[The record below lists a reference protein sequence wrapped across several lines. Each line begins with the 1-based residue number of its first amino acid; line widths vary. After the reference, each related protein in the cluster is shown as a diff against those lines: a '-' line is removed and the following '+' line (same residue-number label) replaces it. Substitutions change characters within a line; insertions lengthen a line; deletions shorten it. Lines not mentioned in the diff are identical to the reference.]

1 MQGSGTVLGE
11 KAIMNPVGL
20 MLCPQLL
27 VLRNQVRK
35 LTSVLL
41 RSYLKMFADLV
52 LGMQD
57 VGEIWQRLDGNRG
70 VEIQWFWSEILDF
83 GQHSH
88 FSFFLRI
95 EHLAGLWP
103 AAKLLRWSQDYTC
116 VFAFCIQ
123 VSAESS
129 SSMNSNTP
137 LVRITTR
144 LSSTADTPMLAGVSE
159 YELPEDPKW
168 EFPRDK

>member
-1 MQGSGTVLGE
+1 MGG
-11 KAIMNPVGL
+11 
-20 MLCPQLL
+20 
-27 VLRNQVRK
+27 
-35 LTSVLL
+35 
-41 RSYLKMFADLV
+41 
-52 LGMQD
+52 
-57 VGEIWQRLDGNRG
+57 DG
-70 VEIQWFWSEILDF
+70 IQWFWSYIHDF
-83 GQHSH
+83 GH
-88 FSFFLRI
+88 FSSFLRVD
-95 EHLAGLWP
+95 HLAGLWP
-103 AAKLLRWSQDYTC
+103 ASSLTRWNQDYIC
-116 VFAFCIQ
+116 VSAFCIQ

>member
-1 MQGSGTVLGE
+1 MGPGACGLP
-11 KAIMNPVGL
+11 PVTAAH
-20 MLCPQLL
+20 PR
-27 VLRNQVRK
+27 V
-35 LTSVLL
+35 SP
-41 RSYLKMFADLV
+41 
-52 LGMQD
+52 
-57 VGEIWQRLDGNRG
+57 
-70 VEIQWFWSEILDF
+70 
-83 GQHSH
+83 
-88 FSFFLRI
+88 FLRADR
-95 EHLAGLWP
+95 LAGLWP
-103 AAKLLRWSQDYTC
+103 ASGLLRQSQDYIC
-116 VFAFCIQ
+116 ALAFCTQ